1 MFPNQQFNYAQQAQQ
16 AAAMWSQYNNY
27 WQQVASMNQNTM
39 QQQQASYNQNIQS
52 QVYNYNFVYYNSI
65 VWSVCVCVLFAK
77 MGDKVANEI
86 DTTGSVILTGNV
98 CFNEAQRHYTYFIL

>member
-65 VWSVCVCVLFAK
+65 VWSVCVCVCYLPK
-77 MGDKVANEI
+77 WEI
-86 DTTGSVILTGNV
+86 KWRMKSTRPEVS
-98 CFNEAQRHYTYFIL
+98 Y